1 MVRLSLQGLWNTLT
15 LVALI
20 VACNVAVQESGPGA
34 SATTPWTLAQVTA
47 PTGGWSDVNFL
58 HGLWIALSHAAL
70 IATSM
75 NGATWSEQ
83 PVPVGSWQTAAY
95 GAGRFV
101 VLSSADAVPNEMVS
115 SNGVQWST
123 ASGPPGTPFQ
133 AGHPVMH
140 GQWTGITFGHR
151 LFAAVSSI
159 GTLATSVDGVTWS
172 RRFWRPQDSFSSITF
187 GDGRFIAV
195 DAAQGDV
202 LISLDGLHWS
212 LIQHPLTGA
221 VPAPPQGLH
230 LAAVVYGNGNFVA
243 FGSGPGSGYVA
254 TSVDGY
260 VWALHRY
267 APAQGVNGAAF
278 GCGSFVAAGQSGVAL
293 NPVIVSPTGTLW
305 VAHAVVT
312 ATPSTWTA
320 LAYGT
325 GRYVAVDAAGDIA
338 SSRTDANCA
347 ATVPSPPQQVS
358 GNVHNGEVWTYMHP
372 SKSPGTAPVLGY
384 RVAITDGISTTYCRA
399 PVFYEPNCIIRGLRN
414 HKVYW
419 VTTQA
424 YNRFGYSAPTN
435 PEFVIPVA
443 VWSLDATTTLDSSSP
458 TSVVVQVTGILANSL
473 GFYPVTT
480 ISVHLG
486 VRLVVCKPSPFGEC
500 VMTVDHVP
508 SGAVAL
514 WVTYVGYGHSY
525 RSPTHE
531 VRSRRSR
538 PLDERLLQSTPK
550 LCNQNID

>member
-1 MVRLSLQGLWNTLT
+1 MVRLSFQGPWKSLA

-20 VACNVAVQESGPGA
+20 VGCNLAVQESGPGA
-34 SATTPWTLAQVTA
+34 SATTPWTVAQVTA
-47 PTGGWSDVNFL
+47 PTGGWSDVIFL
-58 HGLWIALSHAAL
+58 HGHWIALSHAAL
-70 IATSM
+70 IATSV

-101 VLSSADAVPNEMVS
+101 VLSAADAVPNEMVTS
-115 SNGVQWST
+115 DGVQWST
-123 ASGPPGTPFQ
+123 LPGPPGTPFQ
-133 AGHPVMH
+133 AGHPVLN
-140 GQWTGITFGHR
+140 GQWTGITYGHG
-151 LFAAVSSI
+151 LFAAVSSV

-202 LISLDGLHWS
+202 LMSLDGLHWS
-212 LIQHPLTGA
+212 LIRRPLTGV
-221 VPAPPQGLH
+221 VPAPPSGLH
-230 LAAVVYGNGNFVA
+230 LAAVAYGNGNFVA
-243 FGSGPGSGYVA
+243 FGSGSGSGYVA

-260 VWALHRY
+260 VWALHLY
-267 APAQGVNGAAF
+267 APAQDVNGATF
-278 GCGSFVAAGQSGVAL
+278 GCGSFVAAGQSGAAF
-293 NPVIVSPTGTLW
+293 NPVIVSSTGTSW
-305 VAHAVVT
+305 VAHSVAT
-312 ATPSTWTA
+312 APAIPSTWTA

-338 SSRTDANCA
+338 SSRTNANCA

-372 SKSPGTAPVLGY
+372 PKSPGTAPVLGY
-384 RVAITDGISTTYCRA
+384 RVAITDGVSTTYCGA
-399 PVFYEPNCIIRGLRN
+399 PVYYEPNCIIRGLQN

-424 YNRFGYSAPTN
+424 YNRFGYSAPTD

-443 VWSLDATTTLDSSSP
+443 VWSLDAVPAPAASIPSS
-458 TSVVVQVTGILANSL
+458 TVVQITGILANSL

-480 ISVHLG
+480 VSVHIG
-486 VRLVVCKPSPFGEC
+486 ARLVACRPNPFGEC
-500 VMTVDHVP
+500 VITIDHAPPGVVP
-508 SGAVAL
+508 L

-525 RSPTHE
+525 RSPTHD
-531 VRSRRSR
+531 V
-538 PLDERLLQSTPK
+538 
-550 LCNQNID
+550 NIAAIAAP